1 MIASLAMAVLL
12 SVLPL
17 WGANNNNGL
26 LMNTSR
32 PLSWGMF
39 ILLAISFYILCYS
52 FYVNDFTLTYVANNS
67 NTALPWYYRITAVW
81 GAHEGS
87 LLLWVL
93 IQAAWTV
100 AVATF
105 SRGMPQE
112 SVARVLAVMGMITVA
127 SYCLSS

>member
-1 MIASLAMAVLL
+1 MIAELGHFAMIASLAMAVLL

-67 NTALPWYYRITAVW
+67 NTALLGTT
-81 GAHEGS
+81 
-87 LLLWVL
+87 VL
-93 IQAAWTV
+93 QQFGV
-100 AVATF
+100 
-105 SRGMPQE
+105 RMK
-112 SVARVLAVMGMITVA
+112 ARYFFG
-127 SYCLSS
+127 Y

>member
-81 GAHEGS
+81 GAHE
-87 LLLWVL
+87 
-93 IQAAWTV
+93 
-100 AVATF
+100 
-105 SRGMPQE
+105 
-112 SVARVLAVMGMITVA
+112 ARCCFG
-127 SYCLSS
+127 C